1 MKDAQ
6 SETGRRGRANGG
18 AAAML
23 FSPAAI
29 AFIAVAIVVLPVIQR
44 PVVAAEILVL
54 GIAAVAMNL
63 LIGYTGMLSF
73 GQAMFFGISAY
84 ITGILVTKAGVSAFV
99 AIPVAV
105 VATGVVAALVG
116 AFCVRR
122 SGLYFICITFAF
134 NQMFYFIAYSWT
146 SVTGGEDGLPG
157 IARPAIIADPISFY
171 VFTAAVFVAA
181 LAVLKMIVDSPTG
194 RILQAIRDNPNRAA
208 ATGHDV
214 GRYKLVAFTI
224 SGTFIGLAGAV
235 FAFIYEIMPV
245 DKIHWLF
252 SGDLVF
258 MTLIGGTGSF
268 IGPVIGAAFYTF
280 LQETVSLFWDRW
292 PMALG
297 TVFALVVLF
306 FRTGVIG
313 VVEAAYERF
322 RRGREKPA
330 NP

>member
-1 MKDAQ
+1 
-6 SETGRRGRANGG
+6 
-18 AAAML
+18 ML

-105 VATGVVAALVG
+105 AATGVVAALVG

-313 VVEAAYERF
+313 VVEAGYERF
-322 RRGREKPA
+322 RRQREKPA